1 MKEKEEA
8 ALGRSAGSWEAVA
21 RLSSPSPAA
30 WESGPTGFLRPLAR
44 GGREGAGRSGRCGE
58 NLGDGRALDV
68 GGRTWAGSA
77 RRWGP
82 QAPDRPRPPRL
93 CGASQLDRCQLR
105 GLPALQ
111 VSSPRSGP
119 GGNHPLI
126 LSWQQLRHS
135 PFSFA
140 RLDEAAFAISV
151 YFYNDS
157 NKEQPEAAAPAGP
170 GEGREEGPRQ
180 RAPSNRAKV
189 PHPRRQ
195 D

>member
-1 MKEKEEA
+1 MEDP
-8 ALGRSAGSWEAVA
+8 LGPGRLWPDSPPPAPLPGPRCCPRVRNPARRDSCAPSLAV
-21 RLSSPSPAA
+21 
-30 WESGPTGFLRPLAR
+30 G
-44 GGREGAGRSGRCGE
+44 EGAGRSGRCGE
-58 NLGDGRALDV
+58 NLGDSRSLDV
-68 GGRTWAGSA
+68 GGRTWAGPA

-82 QAPDRPRPPRL
+82 QAPDRPQPPRL

-111 VSSPRSGP
+111 VPPPLSGP
-119 GGNHPLI
+119 GGNHPLK

-189 PHPRRQ
+189 PHPRRR